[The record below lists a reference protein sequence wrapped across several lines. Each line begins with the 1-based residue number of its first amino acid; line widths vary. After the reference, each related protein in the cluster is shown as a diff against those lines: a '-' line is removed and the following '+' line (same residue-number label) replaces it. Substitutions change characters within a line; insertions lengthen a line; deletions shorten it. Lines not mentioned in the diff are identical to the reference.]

1 MNRILKRP
9 MFRKGGSVEEGII
22 KLATGGRAKY
32 ADGPGPALDPNDP
45 LLKDAQRREA
55 LLRQYAGAPSDTKQD
70 LYDLLISGGINLAG
84 GVGAGDGTV
93 ASIARAFKEPTEK
106 LLAKRPNE
114 EAYIRQL
121 KLAAA
126 QGAISAEDAKKLKE
140 LEAKQ
145 KVAKSFESGTYES
158 QFARLIDMYSKQ
170 AGFDPEETL
179 IFAPKFLELRQLGV
193 EKNFMG
199 SIPKL
204 NNKQVPDEMIEKN
217 ENIPNGSV
225 FYDPE
230 YKIMKIKKN
239 GVLIPLSQSSK
250 GE

>member
-1 MNRILKRP
+1 MNRTLKRP
-9 MFRKGGSVEEGII
+9 MFRKGGQVEDGIM
-22 KLATGGRAKY
+22 KLAMGGRAKY
-32 ADGPGPALDPNDP
+32 QGGTTLDPNDP

-55 LLRQYAGAPSDTKQD
+55 LLTKFMGAPSDTKQD
-70 LYDLLISGGINLAG
+70 LYDLLISGGLNLVG
-84 GVGAGDGTV
+84 GVGAGDGTM
-93 ASIARAFKEPTEK
+93 AAIARSFKEPTEK
-106 LLAKRPNE
+106 FLAKRPSE
-114 EAYIRQL
+114 EAYLRQL

-126 QGAISAEDAKKLKE
+126 QGALSAEDARKLKE

-145 KVAKSFESGTYES
+145 TVAKSFESGTYES
-158 QFARLIDMYSKQ
+158 QFGKLIDMYSKQ

-179 IFAPKFLELRQLGV
+179 VFAPKFLELRQLGK

-199 SIPKL
+199 SIPKTP
-204 NNKQVPDEMIEKN
+204 KGVQIPDEMIEKN
-217 ENIPNGSV
+217 DGSI

-230 YKIMKIKKN
+230 YKMMKIKKN